1 MYREHVSVLASV
13 LRRPIVVYAP
23 AGSESRVT
31 ERAFE
36 SRMSGVY
43 LPLCWEPTECNQS
56 PIAVAYTAGHFSA
69 IIRGAAG
76 RERRVYAAPTLSHPP
91 RTATT
96 HTPPPHIHTPRA
108 LTRVAVC
115 WPGTRAPVSRR
126 SQGIPSGAIGT
137 SRWRVW

>member
-76 RERRVYAAPTLSHPP
+76 RERRVYAAPTLSHPSS
-91 RTATT
+91 TATT
-96 HTPPPHIHTPRA
+96 HTQHRHTYTQDTHPER
-108 LTRVAVC
+108 
-115 WPGTRAPVSRR
+115 
-126 SQGIPSGAIGT
+126 
-137 SRWRVW
+137 

>member
-96 HTPPPHIHTPRA
+96 HTLPPPPPHTHTER
-108 LTRVAVC
+108 
-115 WPGTRAPVSRR
+115 
-126 SQGIPSGAIGT
+126 
-137 SRWRVW
+137 